1 MDSVCRRGATLPG
14 CVTVQRWL
22 AMAYFAH
29 PMYLQ
34 YAQPGQTNHMSTK
47 TTHDV
52 YHPTR
57 RPAPGTAWG
66 RMCSPFIAIYG
77 LPQPLPPV

>member
-22 AMAYFAH
+22 AVAYFAH

-34 YAQPGQTNHMSTK
+34 FLCNFGGFGSRKNRIRSALVADLH
-47 TTHDV
+47 
-52 YHPTR
+52 
-57 RPAPGTAWG
+57 
-66 RMCSPFIAIYG
+66 
-77 LPQPLPPV
+77 